1 MISKESSAE
10 CYVYIMLPGEIS
22 FVTAGR
28 FVLEKTAHGQ
38 PLGRFVYG
46 RSYLKNRDAVEFDPI
61 ELKLSTRTYETTQL
75 QGVFG
80 ALRDAGPDYWGRRVI
95 EKHAGRAQ
103 LGELD
108 YLLESP
114 DDRAGALGFVRQ
126 QVYNDAV
133 FKQFSNWELPKE
145 WDAFWLRNILVARVT
160 ERLCGAYGPTNGT
173 KYLAGLLHD
182 MSWLF
187 LAAYF
192 PHEFT
197 DLFKCGLPLA
207 DAEKAYLPYGHAQI
221 SAAIAARSLLP
232 ERAVSAIA
240 MHHFPVVVDVK
251 KVGPPEQNAY
261 FLSIVLQL
269 ADSIADACKLDMF
282 GRAGE
287 TFDNIRDSVAMQWLN
302 KLRGTPDIMRIA
314 DEELTKSKQI
324 FDAFFAKA

>member
-1 MISKESSAE
+1 MEILPAAASPRGRLWSLVNTPEASAADCAEIIQTDSALSMRVLRVANSGAYGGSSDN
-10 CYVYIMLPGEIS
+10 I
-22 FVTAGR
+22 T
-28 FVLEKTAHGQ
+28 
-38 PLGRFVYG
+38 
-46 RSYLKNRDAVEFDPI
+46 DAVVRLG
-61 ELKLSTRTYETTQL
+61 LK
-75 QGVFG
+75 
-80 ALRDAGPDYWGRRVI
+80 
-95 EKHAGRAQ
+95 
-103 LGELD
+103 
-108 YLLESP
+108 
-114 DDRAGALGFVRQ
+114 FVRE
-126 QVYNDAV
+126 QVYNDGV

-173 KYLAGLLHD
+173 EYLAGLLHD

>member
-1 MISKESSAE
+1 MVTPPRFEELLPHCADSKMEAMRATLLIILESKAEILPAADSPRGRLWSLVNTPEASAAD
-10 CYVYIMLPGEIS
+10 CAEIIQTDS
-22 FVTAGR
+22 ALSMR
-28 FVLEKTAHGQ
+28 VLRVANSGA
-38 PLGRFVYG
+38 YG
-46 RSYLKNRDAVEFDPI
+46 GSSDNITDAVV
-61 ELKLSTRTYETTQL
+61 R
-75 QGVFG
+75 
-80 ALRDAGPDYWGRRVI
+80 
-95 EKHAGRAQ
+95 
-103 LGELD
+103 LG
-108 YLLESP
+108 
-114 DDRAGALGFVRQ
+114 LGFVRQ

-173 KYLAGLLHD
+173 EYLAGLLHD

-324 FDAFFAKA
+324 FEAFFAKA

>member
-1 MISKESSAE
+1 MVTPPRFEELLPHCGDPKMEAMRATLLIILESKAEILPAAASPRGRLWSLVNTPEASAADCAEIIQTDSALSMRVLRVANSGAYGGSSDN
-10 CYVYIMLPGEIS
+10 I
-22 FVTAGR
+22 T
-28 FVLEKTAHGQ
+28 
-38 PLGRFVYG
+38 
-46 RSYLKNRDAVEFDPI
+46 DAVV
-61 ELKLSTRTYETTQL
+61 R
-75 QGVFG
+75 
-80 ALRDAGPDYWGRRVI
+80 
-95 EKHAGRAQ
+95 
-103 LGELD
+103 LG
-108 YLLESP
+108 
-114 DDRAGALGFVRQ
+114 LGFVRQ

-173 KYLAGLLHD
+173 EYLAGLLHD

-207 DAEKAYLPYGHAQI
+207 DAEKAYLPCGHAQI